1 MLTQETKRKIDSAR
15 QILVGKVPD
24 PKAQVEQITTALIY
38 KFMDDMDK
46 EAQELGGKAR
56 FFTNGYQKYAWTKLM
71 DAKLGGHERLD
82 LYLEAITSLSRNP
95 HIPQLF
101 RDIFKDA
108 FLPYR
113 SPETLN
119 LFLKEING
127 FVYEHS
133 EDLGDALNICFPLWE
148 AKAMRNVCTP
158 RHIIDFIVRS

>member
-46 EAQELGGKAR
+46 EAMELGGKAR
-56 FFTNGYQKYAWTKLM
+56 FFTNGFQKYAWTKLL
-71 DAKLGGHERLD
+71 DQKLGGHERLE
-82 LYLEAITSLSRNP
+82 LYGEAVARMSQNP

-113 SPETLN
+113 SPETLT

-127 FVYEHS
+127 FTYDHS
-133 EDLGDALNICFPLWE
+133 EELGNAF
-148 AKAMRNVCTP
+148 
-158 RHIIDFIVRS
+158 